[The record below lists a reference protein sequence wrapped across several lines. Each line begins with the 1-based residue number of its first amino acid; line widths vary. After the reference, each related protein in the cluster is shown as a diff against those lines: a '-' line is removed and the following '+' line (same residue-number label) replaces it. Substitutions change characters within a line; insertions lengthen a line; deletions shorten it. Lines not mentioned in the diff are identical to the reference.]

1 MKSISSVYKIG
12 NGPSSSH
19 TVGPFHAAQTFGE
32 RYPDADTYEVT
43 LFGSLAFTGEGHGTA
58 KAIREGLPG
67 AKVIFDTTT
76 TDLPHPNTMLFEAF
90 KDGTLIESKR
100 IFSIGGGSIRIEN
113 ENSEDDI
120 EVYPQKNFTEILW
133 LCKERSLNL
142 AQFIYRYE
150 DPSLKA
156 FLQEIWEAMKAS
168 IERGLH
174 T

>member
-32 RYPDADTYEVT
+32 RYPDADAYEVT

-76 TDLPHPNTMLFEAF
+76 TDLPHPNTMLFQAYKEGKLFAS
-90 KDGTLIESKR
+90 LR

-113 ENSEDDI
+113 EASDEDKEI
-120 EVYPQKNFTEILW
+120 YPQKNFTEIVS
-133 LCKERSLNL
+133 LCNQEHISVLR
-142 AQFIYRYE
+142 FIYILEGAPFRE
-150 DPSLKA
+150 
-156 FLQEIWEAMKAS
+156 
-168 IERGLH
+168 
-174 T
+174 